1 MPVSQVLDIWH
12 PVCVNIIEIVLN
24 KAYDIH
30 NNVCKVPLF
39 HVNTVMCLHR
49 FAYMLPLSVKA
60 HLPTGCVYAYGQPEE
75 VKQAERSSWTF
86 LSDIM
91 SIVLWKFLNP
101 VSQHWYIVH
110 SANLQQLLNYFCQ
123 CFLKLFHISMNS
135 RFIGSPWSLH
145 FPKPELY
152 AFRPSN
158 KVTHIYMLI
167 LF

>member
-24 KAYDIH
+24 QAYDIH

-91 SIVLWKFLNP
+91 SIVL
-101 VSQHWYIVH
+101 
-110 SANLQQLLNYFCQ
+110 
-123 CFLKLFHISMNS
+123 
-135 RFIGSPWSLH
+135 
-145 FPKPELY
+145 
-152 AFRPSN
+152 
-158 KVTHIYMLI
+158 
-167 LF
+167 